1 MNSVG
6 RKSEASGRA
15 PGTVLKP
22 TVPKRTVPSL
32 TTLKLTAPSLNRPWP
47 TLRRFARS
55 WPIVL
60 PAAVWPALLSLA
72 LLLPDPALAGR
83 EGLPIAHTGA
93 FGEPTC
99 DNCHRNTQGGA
110 VQSVEIDVGPYVPGA
125 GPQPVIVNIIDRGAR
140 AWGFQLTARRRSNPS
155 QPAGTFAAPT
165 GGGPSFVRVRC
176 ADTQLPPPCNSNVL
190 QYVTHNA
197 AGAGRGPAALMQFSV
212 NWTAPSGDIGD
223 VIFNVAAMG
232 ANNDLGTNGDHSATA
247 QAVSLYAPSNTP
259 RLSANGAVNAAAPTG
274 SGRSIA
280 PRALISIFGEKLAA
294 PNTFRALQP
303 TDLDTQD
310 RLPTELNRISVEF
323 TAPPGDLVPRLGRI
337 LFVGDKQ
344 INLQA
349 PDFFPSQGDT
359 VQIQAVINR
368 GQGLN
373 EVRSNPM
380 VSPIRQIAPALFTI
394 NSQGTGPAAATHANG
409 QVISAANPARPG
421 EVISVYGNGF
431 GQTNPA
437 FQVGQLPSSPA
448 SLTSGATAEIGSL
461 PADVSYAGVAPGFAG
476 LYQFNVRVHPSL
488 GSGDHVIFVRTG
500 GFATQPGVTIRV
512 GP

>member
-1 MNSVG
+1 L
-6 RKSEASGRA
+6 A
-15 PGTVLKP
+15 
-22 TVPKRTVPSL
+22 
-32 TTLKLTAPSLNRPWP
+32 
-47 TLRRFARS
+47 
-55 WPIVL
+55 
-60 PAAVWPALLSLA
+60 PAALWLAALSLA
-72 LLLPDPALAGR
+72 LLLPGLALAGR

-93 FGEPTC
+93 FGEQSC
-99 DNCHRNTQGGA
+99 DKAGCHRNTQGGA

-125 GPQPVIVNIIDRGAR
+125 GPQPVVINIIDRGAR
-140 AWGFQLTARRRSNPS
+140 AWGFQLTARRRSDPS
-155 QPAGTFAAPT
+155 QPAGAFAAPT

-232 ANNDLGTNGDHSATA
+232 ANGDLGTNGDHSATA

-294 PNTFRALQP
+294 PNTFRPLQP

-380 VSPIRQIAPALFTI
+380 VSQIRQVAPALFTV

-409 QVISAANPARPG
+409 QVISAANPARAG

-431 GQTNPA
+431 GQTNPS

-448 SLTSGATAEIGSL
+448 SLTAGATAEIGGL
-461 PADVSYAGVAPGFAG
+461 MADVSYAGVAPGFAG

-488 GSGDHVIFVRTG
+488 GSGDHTIFVRTG